1 MGNCLFRMASA
12 EPDSERTEAHQLC
25 AGHKDNSQNAQH
37 GKQGHG
43 DFQVLVIAQV
53 GHGKIGEHGGG
64 GGPDQVGEPSPNWK
78 AETAV
83 CRVTPSTSA
92 SGAMIGM
99 ETMA

>member
-1 MGNCLFRMASA
+1 MGNCFFRMASA

-64 GGPDQVGEPSPNWK
+64 GGPDQVGEAI
-78 AETAV
+78 AELEGGNGG
-83 CRVTPSTSA
+83 SA
-92 SGAMIGM
+92 G
-99 ETMA
+99 